1 MKKFLT
7 GQIIFLP
14 KNLQEG
20 YKNFLLYL
28 FKFYFSDTA
37 VFAVGYYPYYDMV
50 TSEGNLSSSTNAL
63 ESINRQLKVA
73 AGVGFLSFEKSCRV
87 LRDFKINYLLLHE
100 DRVRNDNL
108 NRRRKEVLNREKQ
121 LGLILESF
129 YDLTEKEQI
138 ETSVQVAL
146 SIGSISKFVNLSQN
160 LLNSNFNS
168 VITTETDLNETEFA
182 NLTVSLDSDSD
193 SDSEF

>member
-1 MKKFLT
+1 M
-7 GQIIFLP
+7 P
-14 KNLQEG
+14 C
-20 YKNFLLYL
+20 
-28 FKFYFSDTA
+28 FKRF
-37 VFAVGYYPYYDMV
+37 
-50 TSEGNLSSSTNAL
+50 
-63 ESINRQLKVA
+63 Q
-73 AGVGFLSFEKSCRV
+73 
-87 LRDFKINYLLLHE
+87 INYLLLHE